1 MEMQFVASHIEV
13 ASLMLLVNIHS
24 EQQQRGKTNL
34 QR

>member
-13 ASLMLLVNIHS
+13 ASLKFVNIHS